1 MSAGGIQNRSVRGV
15 HADSEPVIALQA
27 VAVEP
32 HDKAPHGGGAL
43 LTEELLRISRN
54 ADDTGRRPER

>member
-1 MSAGGIQNRSVRGV
+1 
-15 HADSEPVIALQA
+15 VIALQA